1 MPKIGIPI
9 NMVDC
14 NLYHDLLETNLCIV
28 KNSGTDNEYLE
39 FTVLDPKK
47 STLVQNANT
56 VLVHKDQTQLS
67 DFLDK

>member
-28 KNSGTDNEYLE
+28 KNAGTDNEYLE
-39 FTVLDPKK
+39 FTVLDIKK
-47 STLVQNANT
+47 STLAQNADT
-56 VLVHKDQTQLS
+56 VLVHKDQTQLY

>member
-28 KNSGTDNEYLE
+28 KNAGTDNEYLE
-39 FTVLDPKK
+39 FTVLDIRK
-47 STLVQNANT
+47 STLKNDT
-56 VLVHKDQTQLS
+56 VLIHENQKS
-67 DFLDK
+67 INDFLDK